1 VAHISHEGILC
12 SATESKS
19 NFLIH
24 MAKPSVASNGT
35 ISRKVPASLLG
46 AFSVVWTAL
55 AIAPVNRED
64 WLLESALTAITLPVL
79 ILTRNKLRF
88 SNFAYGCIFVFF
100 CLHTV
105 GSHYTYS
112 LVPYDEWW
120 QWLTGS
126 TLNSVFGFERNH
138 YDRLVHFLYG
148 ALIVVPSMELFA
160 KYAPPNKYWRIVM
173 PVFFI
178 MGHSVIYEM
187 IEWLAAL
194 MAAPELGHAYL
205 GTQGDEWDAQKDMAL
220 ATLGAIVTM
229 VVLRFKP
236 LFAPLWNREWRRH

>member
-1 VAHISHEGILC
+1 MFVRAVEAVDTL
-12 SATESKS
+12 AR
-19 NFLIH
+19 
-24 MAKPSVASNGT
+24 MSVLTSTHNRT
-35 ISRKVPASLLG
+35 PLLLL
-46 AFSVVWTAL
+46 AVFSVFWVAL
-55 AIAPVNRED
+55 AINPVSRED
-64 WLLESALTAITLPVL
+64 WLLENALTAITLPIL

-100 CLHTV
+100 CLHTI

-112 LVPYDEWW
+112 LVPYDQWW
-120 QWLTGS
+120 QALTGH

-138 YDRLVHFLYG
+138 YDRLLHFLYG

-160 KYAPPNKYWRIVM
+160 KYAPPNKYWRIAM

-187 IEWLAAL
+187 IEWGAA
-194 MAAPELGHAYL
+194 MVVAPELGHAYL

-220 ATLGAIVTM
+220 ATGGAILTM
-229 VVLRFKP
+229 VLIR
-236 LFAPLWNREWRRH
+236 LTPLWKREWQR

>member
-1 VAHISHEGILC
+1 MFVRVVDAIDTLARMSILT
-12 SATESKS
+12 STH
-19 NFLIH
+19 NRT
-24 MAKPSVASNGT
+24 P
-35 ISRKVPASLLG
+35 LLLL
-46 AFSVVWTAL
+46 AVFSVVWVVL
-55 AIAPVNRED
+55 AINPVSRED
-64 WLLESALTAITLPVL
+64 WLLENALTAIALPVL

-100 CLHTV
+100 CLHTI

-120 QWLTGS
+120 QWLTGN

-138 YDRLVHFLYG
+138 YDRLLHFLYG
-148 ALIVVPSMELFA
+148 ALIIVPTIELFA
-160 KYAPPNKYWRIVM
+160 KYAPPKATWRIVM

-178 MGHSVIYEM
+178 MGHSVVYEM

-194 MAAPELGHAYL
+194 VVAPELGHAYL

-220 ATLGAIVTM
+220 ATAGAVMTM
-229 VVLRFKP
+229 VLIRIT
-236 LFAPLWNREWRRH
+236 PLWAREWRR

>member
-1 VAHISHEGILC
+1 MFVRHVDVIDTLAS
-12 SATESKS
+12 
-19 NFLIH
+19 
-24 MAKPSVASNGT
+24 MSVLTSTHNRT
-35 ISRKVPASLLG
+35 PLLLL
-46 AFSVVWTAL
+46 AVFSVVWVVL
-55 AIAPVNRED
+55 AINPVSRED
-64 WLLESALTAITLPVL
+64 WLLENALTAITLPLL

-100 CLHTV
+100 CLHTI

-112 LVPYDEWW
+112 LVPYDQWW
-120 QWLTGS
+120 QALTGH

-138 YDRLVHFLYG
+138 YDRLLHFLYG

-160 KYAPPNKYWRIVM
+160 KYAPPNKYWRIAM

-187 IEWLAAL
+187 IEWGAA
-194 MAAPELGHAYL
+194 MVVAPELGHAYL

-220 ATLGAIVTM
+220 ATGGAILTM
-229 VVLRFKP
+229 VLIR
-236 LFAPLWNREWRRH
+236 LTPLWKREWQR

>member
-1 VAHISHEGILC
+1 MFVRHVDVIDTLAR
-12 SATESKS
+12 
-19 NFLIH
+19 
-24 MAKPSVASNGT
+24 MSVLTSTHNRT
-35 ISRKVPASLLG
+35 PLLLL
-46 AFSVVWTAL
+46 AVFSVVWVVL
-55 AIAPVNRED
+55 AINPVSRED
-64 WLLESALTAITLPVL
+64 WLLENALTAITLPLL

-100 CLHTV
+100 CLHTI

-112 LVPYDEWW
+112 LVPYDQWW
-120 QWLTGS
+120 QALTGH

-138 YDRLVHFLYG
+138 YDRLLHFLYG

-160 KYAPPNKYWRIVM
+160 KYAPPNKYWRIAM

-187 IEWLAAL
+187 IEWGAA
-194 MAAPELGHAYL
+194 MVVAPELGHAYL

-220 ATLGAIVTM
+220 ATGGAILTM
-229 VVLRFKP
+229 VLIR
-236 LFAPLWNREWRRH
+236 LTPLWKREWQR